1 MQHKIDS
8 EIEIAFHLLAFPHQE
23 KPQMSLVEGNQID
36 GHIES
41 LFSPSAI

>member
-8 EIEIAFHLLAFPHQE
+8 EIEIAFHSLAFPHQV